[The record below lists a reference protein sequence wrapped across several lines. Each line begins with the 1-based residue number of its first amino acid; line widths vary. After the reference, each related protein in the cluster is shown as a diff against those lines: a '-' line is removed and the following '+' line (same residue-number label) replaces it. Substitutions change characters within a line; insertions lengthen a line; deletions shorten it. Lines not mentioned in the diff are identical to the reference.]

1 LGGFHSPRKGCLS
14 PTGKTGHAA
23 KQQKFKIQ
31 KRHRHA
37 SMPVA
42 FLNFELS
49 SYTSILFFLS
59 GASFPEAAK
68 MKSLQRVR

>member
-1 LGGFHSPRKGCLS
+1 LS
-14 PTGKTGHAA
+14 PTGKTGYAA
-23 KQQKFKIQ
+23 KQQKFK

-49 SYTSILFFLS
+49 AYTRILFFLWGEFTGS
-59 GASFPEAAK
+59 GEKGTYAK
-68 MKSLQRVR
+68 C